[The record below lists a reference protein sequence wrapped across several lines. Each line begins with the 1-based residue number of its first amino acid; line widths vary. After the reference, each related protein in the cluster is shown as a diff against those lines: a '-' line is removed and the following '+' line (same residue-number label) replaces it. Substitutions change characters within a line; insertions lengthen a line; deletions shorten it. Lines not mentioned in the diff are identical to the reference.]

1 MVLWYK
7 IGNIHN
13 WYHIKNHEALKL
25 DFTHAETNP
34 PLVTSKALFS
44 LQGILFMISSEM
56 SKNISITTS
65 VFNQSSL
72 TFEKEKQ
79 LSSNFLST
87 FTKFMAI
94 PSYVWWNT
102 KTAVAPQHTFSLTL
116 LQSSYFQTMCMSHL
130 PHLMFFRG
138 NKISGEL
145 GDHSFVFVYLSLSF
159 INESKLV
166 FMHADINSF
175 RCFRVV
181 CLVKKYLYNIVYL
194 CSLI

>member
-34 PLVTSKALFS
+34 PQFVTSKALFS

-79 LSSNFLST
+79 LNSNFSST

-94 PSYVWWNT
+94 PSYV
-102 KTAVAPQHTFSLTL
+102 
-116 LQSSYFQTMCMSHL
+116 
-130 PHLMFFRG
+130 
-138 NKISGEL
+138 
-145 GDHSFVFVYLSLSF
+145 
-159 INESKLV
+159 
-166 FMHADINSF
+166 
-175 RCFRVV
+175 
-181 CLVKKYLYNIVYL
+181 
-194 CSLI
+194 

>member
-25 DFTHAETNP
+25 DFTHKETNP
-34 PLVTSKALFS
+34 PQFVTSKALFS

-56 SKNISITTS
+56 SKNISIS

-79 LSSNFLST
+79 LNGNFSST

-94 PSYVWWNT
+94 PSYV
-102 KTAVAPQHTFSLTL
+102 
-116 LQSSYFQTMCMSHL
+116 
-130 PHLMFFRG
+130 
-138 NKISGEL
+138 
-145 GDHSFVFVYLSLSF
+145 
-159 INESKLV
+159 
-166 FMHADINSF
+166 
-175 RCFRVV
+175 
-181 CLVKKYLYNIVYL
+181 
-194 CSLI
+194 